1 MESDKIIQ
9 SNRRYNLAQLAY
21 REIKDLILQNKLKS
35 GDLLSESLIA
45 KELGMSRT
53 PVREAL
59 RVLGQEDLIEVLN
72 GIGVYVKDISINDM
86 VDIFEVR
93 KALEVIAIKS
103 AIYEITEEE
112 IIELEDKF
120 IQFKQ
125 KQSTEQNT
133 EPEGLSQ
140 IDWKLHDMIVKRC
153 NNSYVKNIMEDIHF
167 NIQRYL
173 NMSFNALNNPE
184 QSVDQHLELLKSIK
198 ARNIDDTVI
207 ILENHIDWSLD
218 CLIRNY

>member
-173 NMSFNALNNPE
+173 NMSINALNNPE